1 MIKGYPII
9 KKALKKKKMYKLFIV
24 SLSLLLSTIAYSQEF
39 SLFEAQNYALDN
51 AEKFKREKLEVDIAQ
66 KQIIET
72 RAMGLPQLNSS
83 ANFQNFLNLPV
94 QVIDGAFFGQPGEL
108 VDFEAG
114 TEYTSSVGLTVNQ
127 LIFDGSYIIGLQVS
141 KFYKEFTADNLKKTS
156 QEILY
161 DVTRAYELALVSKQ
175 NKYFLDSLVENTEK
189 LYDKQ
194 KALFETGMIT
204 AEDVDQINYALLQA
218 KTNLSTASYSYQNAV
233 AMLKTIMAYPL
244 EDDIILTDNLSKI
257 MEDATAPSTTLGE
270 IENNLDLHLLKQ
282 QKQLRE
288 YDLKNT
294 KMANV
299 PRLGAF
305 FNHQY
310 NYFSNDFD
318 IFNTGNRWFYQTVYG
333 LQLNIPIF
341 SSGERWAKTQ
351 QAKIKVK
358 QNEYAIQELE
368 RSLKM
373 QEIQFRN
380 DFHAAKEKL
389 EMQEENVILAKK
401 IYENSLLKSE
411 IGKENSIIVTQK
423 YNQLVTAQSQYVNAM
438 IEVFTAKLNLDQLY
452 NKLNRN

>member
-1 MIKGYPII
+1 
-9 KKALKKKKMYKLFIV
+9 MYKLIIISF
-24 SLSLLLSTIAYSQEF
+24 SLSVSFIAVSQEF
-39 SLFEAQNYALDN
+39 SLFEAQSYAIEN
-51 AEKFKREKLEVDIAQ
+51 TEKFKREKLEVDIAQ
-66 KQIIET
+66 KQIVET
-72 RAMGLPQLNSS
+72 RAMGLPQINSLM
-83 ANFQNFLNLPV
+83 NFQNFLNLPV
-94 QVIDGAFFGQPGEL
+94 QVIDGAFFQQPGEL
-108 VDFEAG
+108 VSFEAG
-114 TEYTSSVGLTVNQ
+114 TDYSSSAGITVNQ
-127 LIFDGSYIIGLQVS
+127 LIFNGSYIIGLQVS
-141 KFYKEFTADNLKKTS
+141 KFYKEFTAENLKKTS

-161 DVTRAYELALVSKQ
+161 DVTRAYELVLVSKQ
-175 NKYFLDSLVENTEK
+175 NKYFLDSLVHNTEK
-189 LYDKQ
+189 LYEQQ
-194 KALFETGMIT
+194 KGLFETGLAT

-218 KTNLSTASYSYQNAV
+218 KTNLSTASYSYQNAL
-233 AMLKTIMAYPL
+233 AMLKTTMAFPL
-244 EDDIILTDNLSKI
+244 ENDIVLTDDLTEI
-257 MEDATAPSTTLGE
+257 LADATAPSATLGE
-270 IENNLDLHLLKQ
+270 IESNLDLHLLKQ

-294 KMANV
+294 KMANL

-310 NYFSNDFD
+310 NYYSREFD
-318 IFNTGNRWFYQTVYG
+318 IFDSGNQWFYQTVVG

-373 QEIQFRN
+373 QELQFKN
-380 DFHAAKEKL
+380 DFRAAQEKL
-389 EMQEENVILAKK
+389 KMQEENVDLAKK
-401 IYENSLLKSE
+401 IYDNALLKSE
-411 IGKENSIIVTQK
+411 LGKESSIVVTQK